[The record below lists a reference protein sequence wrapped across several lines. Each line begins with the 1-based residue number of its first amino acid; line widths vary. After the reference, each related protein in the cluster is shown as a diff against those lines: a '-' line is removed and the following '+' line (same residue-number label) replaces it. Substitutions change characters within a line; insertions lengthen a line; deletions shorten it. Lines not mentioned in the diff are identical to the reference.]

1 MRAKEFIIEAGVLG
15 DIKKDYQ
22 SGYDAVAKV
31 LDPKRW
37 GEGGK
42 SDDSVA
48 ATSVNKLNL
57 RDAVNLAAAG
67 KTIYLK
73 DQQAL
78 KQAYTQIKSGKFEVR
93 QDSAVLLPALKAAAD
108 LQKLSPQQQQTL
120 TAFAQ
125 DL

>member
-1 MRAKEFIIEAGVLG
+1 MRANEFVIEAGVLAN
-15 DIKKDYQ
+15 IKKDYQ
-22 SGYDAVAKV
+22 AGRDAVARV
-31 LDPKRW
+31 LNPKRW
-37 GEGGK
+37 GETDK
-42 SDDSVA
+42 TDDSDEP
-48 ATSVNKLNL
+48 VNKLTL

-78 KQAYTQIKSGKFEVR
+78 KQAYAQIKSGEFETR

-108 LQKLSPQQQQTL
+108 LQKLSPQQQQIL
-120 TAFAQ
+120 TAFAK